1 MEVLAMLDVRL
12 LAIADPEVLRAGDLV
27 AAAQAAEAGGA
38 TIIQLRMKRAG
49 AGAMLDAAR
58 RLRAAL
64 TVPLFVNDRAD
75 VAWAAGAEG
84 VHLGAEDIPAD
95 AVRAAAP
102 WACLIGVSVGT
113 SAEAAAAR
121 AAGADYWS
129 LGSVFATGT
138 KPDAGA
144 PIGLAGIRAL
154 AAEAPA
160 GMPLVGIGGIDAT
173 NAGQVVGAGAA
184 GVAVIS
190 AIFAADDVERA
201 TRRIRDVVDRALN
214 SRAR

>member
-1 MEVLAMLDVRL
+1 MLDVRL
-12 LAIADPEVLRAGDLV
+12 LAIADPEVLRGRDLV

-38 TIIQLRMKRAG
+38 TIIQLRMKGAG

-58 RLRAAL
+58 CLRAAL
-64 TVPLFVNDRAD
+64 TVPLFINDRAD

-84 VHLGAEDIPAD
+84 VHLGAEDIPAE

-102 WACLIGVSVGT
+102 WPCLIGGSVGT
-113 SAEAAAAR
+113 SAEARAAR
-121 AAGADYWS
+121 TAGADYWS
-129 LGSVFATGT
+129 LGSVFATAT

-144 PIGLAGIRAL
+144 PIGAAGFRAL
-154 AAEAPA
+154 AALAPA

-173 NAGQVVGAGAA
+173 NAAEVVGAGAA

-190 AIFAADDVERA
+190 AIFGADDVGQA
-201 TRRIRDVVDRALN
+201 ARRLRDVVDAALN
-214 SRAR
+214 ARKR

>member
-1 MEVLAMLDVRL
+1 MTLDVRL
-12 LAIADPEVLRAGDLV
+12 LAIADPDGLRGRDLV

-84 VHLGAEDIPAD
+84 VHLGAEDIPAA

-102 WACLIGVSVGT
+102 WAGLIGVSVG
-113 SAEAAAAR
+113 SPAEADAQR
-121 AAGADYWS
+121 TTGADYWS
-129 LGSVFATGT
+129 LGSVFATAT

-144 PIGLAGIRAL
+144 PLGAAGFRAL
-154 AAEAPA
+154 AALAPA

-173 NAGQVVGAGAA
+173 NAAAVIGAGAA

-190 AIFAADDVERA
+190 AIFAAGDVAAA
-201 TRRIRDVVDRALN
+201 TRRIRDVVDAALN
-214 SRAR
+214 KVKHAR

>member
-1 MEVLAMLDVRL
+1 MLDVRV
-12 LAIADPEVLRAGDLV
+12 LAIADPDVLGERDLV

-38 TIIQLRMKRAG
+38 TIIQLRMKHAG
-49 AGAMLDAAR
+49 AGAMLEAAR

-84 VHLGAEDIPAD
+84 VHLGAEDIPGE

-102 WACLIGVSVGT
+102 RPCLIGVSVGT
-113 SAEAAAAR
+113 PAEAAAAR

-129 LGSVFATGT
+129 LGSVFATAT
-138 KPDAGA
+138 KPDAGP
-144 PIGLAGIRAL
+144 PIGVAGFRAL
-154 AAEAPA
+154 AALAPA
-160 GMPLVGIGGIDAT
+160 GMPLVGIGGIGAA
-173 NAGQVVGAGAA
+173 NAAEVVGAGAA

-190 AIFAADDVERA
+190 AIFGARDIEGAARA
-201 TRRIRDVVDRALN
+201 VRDAVDGALRAAGGK
-214 SRAR
+214 R

>member
-1 MEVLAMLDVRL
+1 VRLDVRV
-12 LAIADPEVLRAGDLV
+12 LAIADPEVLRGRDLV

-49 AGAMLDAAR
+49 AGAMLEAAR

-84 VHLGAEDIPAD
+84 VHLGAEDIPAA

-102 WACLIGVSVGT
+102 WAGLIGVSVG
-113 SAEAAAAR
+113 SPAEAAAQR
-121 AAGADYWS
+121 DAGADYWS
-129 LGSVFATGT
+129 LGSVFATAT
-138 KPDAGA
+138 KADAGA
-144 PIGLAGIRAL
+144 PIGTVGFRAL
-154 AAEAPA
+154 AALAPA
-160 GMPLVGIGGIDAT
+160 GIPLVGIGGIDAE
-173 NAGQVVGAGAA
+173 NAGDVVDAGAA

-190 AIFAADDVERA
+190 AIFGADDVERA
-201 TRRIRDVVDRALN
+201 TRALRDAVDAAVRN
-214 SRAR
+214 VKRER